1 MNGNQENAAPQCA
14 DQYITLTVAEYHFLL
29 KAATMLEVV
38 ANDPTYNH
46 EAVAAVK
53 ETLEQMLRQPEA
65 GVDQ

>member
-1 MNGNQENAAPQCA
+1 MPENTAT
-14 DQYITLTVAEYHFLL
+14 QYITITVAEYHFLL

-53 ETLEQMLRQPEA
+53 ETMEHVLSDLKA
-65 GVDQ
+65 GADQ